1 MGNYLAFDL
10 GASSGRAIVG
20 RLGNG
25 RLELQE
31 VHRFA
36 NAPEEIDGSIYWNYP
51 RLCAELKTGL
61 RRALEVESSLDGIAI
76 DTWGVDYVLF
86 DRDTHAMKRLPYH
99 YRDHRTEAAAHK
111 LWRQLPPAEIYK
123 MTGIQLMTLNTI
135 YQLAA
140 HRDEHPEDF
149 ENSVFLDIP
158 DALALAFG
166 GEFTTEY
173 THASTT
179 NLLDPISRDWH
190 WGLIDRIGLPRSIFP
205 SIVSPCTRGG
215 TLSAELQKEL
225 GCGPIPIIKI
235 GSHDTA
241 SAVAAVPAPE
251 AGNWAYLCTG
261 TWALLGAELPNP
273 FITADSEQNNF
284 TNEGG
289 LGGTIRFLTNI
300 MGSWLFQET
309 RRTWNESGMQFSFAD
324 MEKMAA
330 ASAPCAFF
338 INPNDS
344 SFAAPGDMPSRIRS
358 YCRDQGEMTDAQVV
372 RSIYDSLALYFK
384 CKLET
389 LAGLLNTSYAALNIV
404 GGGTRDRLLMQLTAD
419 AANIPVITGPV
430 EATATG
436 NLLAQAIATGEVAGL
451 SAARRIVRDS
461 FEVVTYRPNPEMHAV
476 YETKLSRFRDLTR
489 K

>member
-261 TWALLGAELPNP
+261 TWALLGAELPTTSP
-273 FITADSEQNNF
+273 
-284 TNEGG
+284 
-289 LGGTIRFLTNI
+289 
-300 MGSWLFQET
+300 T
-309 RRTWNESGMQFSFAD
+309 R
-324 MEKMAA
+324 AA
-330 ASAPCAFF
+330 W
-338 INPNDS
+338 
-344 SFAAPGDMPSRIRS
+344 AAPSGSSPISWAAGCSRKPGAPGTKAGCSSLSPTWKKWRRRPLPAPFS
-358 YCRDQGEMTDAQVV
+358 
-372 RSIYDSLALYFK
+372 SIP
-384 CKLET
+384 T
-389 LAGLLNTSYAALNIV
+389 
-404 GGGTRDRLLMQLTAD
+404 
-419 AANIPVITGPV
+419 IPVSPLP
-430 EATATG
+430 ATCHPGFAPT
-436 NLLAQAIATGEVAGL
+436 A
-451 SAARRIVRDS
+451 
-461 FEVVTYRPNPEMHAV
+461 VTRA
-476 YETKLSRFRDLTR
+476 K
-489 K
+489 